1 MRSAICGESYDGE
14 RAKSMKAVD
23 LAAFQK
29 SRWRNIAFTLT
40 MVKTC
45 NRLITTV
52 VSLRPAL
59 PVIPEVTTLRI

>member
-1 MRSAICGESYDGE
+1 
-14 RAKSMKAVD
+14 MKAVD